1 MIMTY
6 VPVPAGAIAAAA
18 RHAEEERAK
27 TFRAEIDIY
36 PLGGEEAVKTC
47 LACTIR
53 TRAGGAA

>member
-1 MIMTY
+1 MTY